1 MTVNDRLTTL
11 RGWMREEKID
21 AYIIPSSDPHQSEY
35 VAEHWK
41 SREWISGFTGSAGTV
56 VVTVDYAGVWT
67 DSRYFLQ
74 GEMET
79 ASSEF
84 ELQKMHNQFGN
95 YYRDWIID
103 NLSSGQTVAVDGQ
116 LFSNGQCDMLKKAF
130 VSEGLKFRIDADGIS
145 PTWTNRAAI
154 PMNEIYVHD
163 AKYAGKTRT
172 ERLNEV
178 RAKMVEQKAD
188 HHLTTT
194 LDDIGWTLNI
204 RGTDIDFNPV
214 AVCYLVVSKTY
225 STLFID
231 KVKVPVTIQN
241 ELKAD
246 NIYLRPYT
254 EIVAYLNQLPEI
266 DTLLVDPLICNAYL
280 YRAINAKKVN
290 GNTPA
295 KYLKAIKNSTEIAH
309 SKSSQIKDSVGM
321 AKAWKWLEDTLKS
334 RNVSE
339 AEFADKLAE
348 CRGQQAHYKSESFPA
363 IIGYK
368 GNGAI
373 IHYHPTHDACHDI
386 KNNGMLLCDSGG
398 QYLDGTTDIT
408 RTVSFTDPTDQQKLH
423 YTLVLKGMIGLSMA
437 KFPIGTQG
445 NQLDT
450 LARMHLWQHGL
461 NYGHGTGH
469 GVGFFMNVHEP
480 PQGFAPGNSMRS
492 NTKHDA
498 GMLSSNE
505 PGYYLEGEYGI
516 RIENLMVV
524 VEDKEGWLKFDTIT
538 LFPIATNLID
548 MDFMTTTETQWL
560 NDYHQ
565 ETYDKVSPQ
574 MDEEHR
580 LWLKEKCRAL

>member
-1 MTVNDRLTTL
+1 MTVNDRLTAL

-214 AVCYLVVSKTY
+214 AVCYLVV
-225 STLFID
+225 
-231 KVKVPVTIQN
+231 Q
-241 ELKAD
+241 
-246 NIYLRPYT
+246 
-254 EIVAYLNQLPEI
+254 
-266 DTLLVDPLICNAYL
+266 
-280 YRAINAKKVN
+280 
-290 GNTPA
+290 
-295 KYLKAIKNSTEIAH
+295 
-309 SKSSQIKDSVGM
+309 
-321 AKAWKWLEDTLKS
+321 
-334 RNVSE
+334 
-339 AEFADKLAE
+339 
-348 CRGQQAHYKSESFPA
+348 
-363 IIGYK
+363 
-368 GNGAI
+368 
-373 IHYHPTHDACHDI
+373 
-386 KNNGMLLCDSGG
+386 
-398 QYLDGTTDIT
+398 
-408 RTVSFTDPTDQQKLH
+408 
-423 YTLVLKGMIGLSMA
+423 
-437 KFPIGTQG
+437 
-445 NQLDT
+445 
-450 LARMHLWQHGL
+450 
-461 NYGHGTGH
+461 
-469 GVGFFMNVHEP
+469 
-480 PQGFAPGNSMRS
+480 
-492 NTKHDA
+492 
-498 GMLSSNE
+498 
-505 PGYYLEGEYGI
+505 
-516 RIENLMVV
+516 
-524 VEDKEGWLKFDTIT
+524 
-538 LFPIATNLID
+538 
-548 MDFMTTTETQWL
+548 
-560 NDYHQ
+560 
-565 ETYDKVSPQ
+565 
-574 MDEEHR
+574 
-580 LWLKEKCRAL
+580 

>member
-1 MTVNDRLTTL
+1 MTINDRLAAL
-11 RGWMREEKID
+11 RGWMKEEKID

-56 VVTVDYAGVWT
+56 VVSADYAGVWT

-74 GEMET
+74 GETET
-79 ASSEF
+79 AHSEF
-84 ELQKMHNQFGN
+84 ELQRMYNQFGN
-95 YYRDWIID
+95 YYRDWILN
-103 NLSSGQTVAVDGQ
+103 NLTSGQTVAVDGR
-116 LFSNGQCDMLKKAF
+116 LFSNRQCESFKKAF
-130 VSEGLKFRIDADGIS
+130 EAEGINFRIDADGIT
-145 PTWTNRAAI
+145 PTWTDRADI

-178 RAKMVEQKAD
+178 RQKMADHKAD
-188 HHLTTT
+188 YHLTTT

-214 AVCYLVVSKTY
+214 TVCYLVVGKTD

-231 KVKVPVTIQN
+231 EVKVPADIQA
-241 ELKAD
+241 ELKTD
-246 NIYLRPYT
+246 NISLRPYAD
-254 EIVAYLNQLPEI
+254 IVAYLNQLPES
-266 DTLLVDPLICNAYL
+266 DKMLVDPSICNAYL
-280 YRAINAKKVN
+280 YRAINAQKVD
-290 GNTPA
+290 GKTPA
-295 KYLKAIKNSTEIAH
+295 KYLKAIKNPTEIAH

-321 AKAWKWLEDTLKS
+321 AKAWKWLEDTLPS

-348 CRGQQAHYKSESFPA
+348 CRSQQEHYKSESFPA

-386 KNNGMLLCDSGG
+386 ENNGMLLCDSGG

-408 RTVSFTDPTDQQKLH
+408 RTVSFTEPTDQQKLH

-437 KFPIGTQG
+437 KFPVGTQG

-480 PQGFAPGNSMRS
+480 PQGFAPGNSERS
-492 NTKHDA
+492 NTKHEV

-505 PGYYLEGEYGI
+505 PGYYLEGSHGI

-524 VEDKEGWLKFDTIT
+524 VEDGAGWLKFDTIT

-548 MDFMTTTETQWL
+548 MSIMTEAETNWL
-560 NDYHQ
+560 NAYHQ

-574 MDEEHR
+574 LDEEHR
-580 LWLKEKCRAL
+580 GWLKEKCKAI

>member
-1 MTVNDRLTTL
+1 MTVNDRLAAL
-11 RGWMREEKID
+11 RGWMREEKIN

-35 VAEHWK
+35 VADHWK

-56 VVTVDYAGVWT
+56 VVSADYAGVWT

-79 ASSEF
+79 ATSEF

-95 YYRDWIID
+95 YYRDWILE
-103 NLSSGQTVAVDGQ
+103 NLSSGQTVAVDGR
-116 LFSNGQCDMLKKAF
+116 LFSNNQCEALKKAF
-130 VSEGLKFRIDADGIS
+130 DAEGINFRIDADGIS
-145 PTWTNRAAI
+145 PIWSDRADI
-154 PMNEIYVHD
+154 PTNEIFVHD

-178 RAKMVEQKAD
+178 RAKMVEHKAD
-188 HHLTTT
+188 YHLTTT

-214 AVCYLVVSKTY
+214 AVCYLVVSKTD

-231 KVKVPVTIQN
+231 ESKVPTTIQT

-246 NIYLRPYT
+246 HISLRPYT
-254 EIVAYLNQLPEI
+254 DIVAYLNQLSES
-266 DTLLVDPLICNAYL
+266 DTMLVDPSICNAYL
-280 YRAINAKKVN
+280 YRAINAQKVN
-290 GNTPA
+290 GKTPA
-295 KYLKAIKNSTEIAH
+295 KYLKAIKNATEIKH
-309 SKSSQIKDSVGM
+309 SKTSQIKDSVGM
-321 AKAWKWLEDTLKS
+321 AKAWKWLEDTLQS
-334 RNVSE
+334 RKVSE
-339 AEFADKLAE
+339 AEFADKLAS
-348 CRGQQAHYKSESFPA
+348 CRAEQELYRSESFPA

-373 IHYHPTHDACHDI
+373 IHYHPTHDVSHDI
-386 KNNGMLLCDSGG
+386 ENDGMLLCDSGG

-408 RTVSFTDPTDQQKLH
+408 RTVSFTEPTDQQKLH

-480 PQGFAPGNSMRS
+480 PQGFATGNSERS
-492 NTKHDA
+492 NTKHDV

-505 PGYYLEGEYGI
+505 PGYYLEGQYGI

-538 LFPIATNLID
+538 LFPIATNLIN
-548 MDFMTTTETQWL
+548 MGIMTSSETQWL

-565 ETYDKVSPQ
+565 ETYDKVAPQ
-574 MDEEHR
+574 MDEEHKV
-580 LWLKEKCRAL
+580 WLKEKCKAV

>member
-1 MTVNDRLTTL
+1 MTINDRLAAL
-11 RGWMREEKID
+11 RGWMKEEKID

-56 VVTVDYAGVWT
+56 VVSADYAGVWT

-74 GEMET
+74 GETET
-79 ASSEF
+79 AHSEF
-84 ELQKMHNQFGN
+84 ELQRMYNQFGN
-95 YYRDWIID
+95 YYRDWILN
-103 NLSSGQTVAVDGQ
+103 NLTSGQTVAVDGR
-116 LFSNGQCDMLKKAF
+116 LFSNRQCESFKKAF
-130 VSEGLKFRIDADGIS
+130 EAEGINFRIDADGIT
-145 PTWTNRAAI
+145 PTWTDRTDI

-178 RAKMVEQKAD
+178 RQKMADHKAD
-188 HHLTTT
+188 YHLTTT

-214 AVCYLVVSKTY
+214 AVCYLVVGKTD

-231 KVKVPVTIQN
+231 EVKVPADIQA
-241 ELKAD
+241 ELKTD
-246 NIYLRPYT
+246 NISLRPYAD
-254 EIVAYLNQLPEI
+254 IVAYLNQLPES
-266 DTLLVDPLICNAYL
+266 DKMLVDPSICNAYL
-280 YRAINAKKVN
+280 YRAINAQKVD
-290 GNTPA
+290 GKTPA
-295 KYLKAIKNSTEIAH
+295 KYLKAIKNPTEIAH

-321 AKAWKWLEDTLKS
+321 AKAWKWLEDTLPS

-348 CRGQQAHYKSESFPA
+348 CRSQQEHYKSESFPA

-386 KNNGMLLCDSGG
+386 ENNGMLLCDSGG

-408 RTVSFTDPTDQQKLH
+408 RTVSFTEPTDQQKLH

-437 KFPIGTQG
+437 KFPVGTQG

-480 PQGFAPGNSMRS
+480 PQGFAPGNSERS
-492 NTKHDA
+492 NTKHEV

-505 PGYYLEGEYGI
+505 PGYYLEGSHGI

-524 VEDKEGWLKFDTIT
+524 VEDGEGWLKFDTIT

-548 MDFMTTTETQWL
+548 MSIMTEAETNWL
-560 NDYHQ
+560 NAYHQ

-574 MDEEHR
+574 LDEEHR
-580 LWLKEKCRAL
+580 GWLKEKCKAI

>member
-1 MTVNDRLTTL
+1 MTINDRLAAL
-11 RGWMREEKID
+11 RGWMKEENID

-56 VVTVDYAGVWT
+56 VVSADYAGVWT

-79 ASSEF
+79 ATSEF
-84 ELQKMHNQFGN
+84 ELQKMYNQFGN
-95 YYRDWIID
+95 YYRDWILN
-103 NLSSGQTVAVDGQ
+103 NLTSGQTVAVDGR
-116 LFSNGQCDMLKKAF
+116 LFSNRQCVALKKAF
-130 VSEGLKFRIDADGIS
+130 DAEGIHFRIDADGIAPIWS
-145 PTWTNRAAI
+145 DREPI

-172 ERLNEV
+172 ERLDEV
-178 RAKMVEQKAD
+178 RVKMAEHKAD
-188 HHLTTT
+188 YHLTTT

-214 AVCYLVVSKTY
+214 AVCYLVVSKLD
-225 STLFID
+225 SILFID
-231 KVKVPVTIQN
+231 EVKVPLAIQN

-246 NIYLRPYT
+246 NISLRPYAD
-254 EIVAYLNQLPEI
+254 IVAYLNQLPEG
-266 DTLLVDPLICNAYL
+266 DKMLVDPSICNAYL
-280 YRAINAKKVN
+280 YRAINAQKVD
-290 GNTPA
+290 GKTPA
-295 KYLKAIKNSTEIAH
+295 KYLKAIKNETEIAH

-321 AKAWKWLEDTLKS
+321 AKAWKWLEDTLES
-334 RNVSE
+334 RNVTE

-348 CRGQQAHYKSESFPA
+348 CRSEQADYKSESFPA

-373 IHYHPTHDACHDI
+373 IHYHPTHDACHEI
-386 KNNGMLLCDSGG
+386 ENKGMLLCDSGG

-408 RTVSFTDPTDQQKLH
+408 RTVSFTEPTTEQKLH
-423 YTLVLKGMIGLSMA
+423 YTLVLKGLIGLSMA
-437 KFPIGTQG
+437 KFPVGTQG

-480 PQGFAPGNSMRS
+480 PQGFAPGNSERS
-492 NTKHDA
+492 NTHHEV

-505 PGYYLEGEYGI
+505 PGYYLEGSHGI

-548 MDFMTTTETQWL
+548 RSIMTEIEINWL
-560 NDYHQ
+560 NEYHQ
-565 ETYDKVSPQ
+565 ETYDKVSTQ

-580 LWLKEKCRAL
+580 AWLKEKCKAV

>member
-1 MTVNDRLTTL
+1 MTINDRLTAL
-11 RGWMREEKID
+11 RGWMKAEKID

-56 VVTVDYAGVWT
+56 VVTHSYAGVWT

-79 ASSEF
+79 AQSEF

-95 YYRDWIID
+95 YYRDWILD
-103 NLSSGQTVAVDGQ
+103 HLSSGQTVAVDGR
-116 LFSNGQCDMLKKAF
+116 LFSNKQCVALKKAF
-130 VSEGLKFRIDADGIS
+130 DGEGLLFRIDADGIS
-145 PTWTNRAAI
+145 STWKDRPSI
-154 PMNEIYVHD
+154 PMNEIFIHD
-163 AKYAGKTRT
+163 FKYAGKTRT
-172 ERLNEV
+172 ERLDEV
-178 RAKMVEQKAD
+178 RAKMNEQKAD

-204 RGTDIDFNPV
+204 RGKDIDFNPV
-214 AVCYLVVSKTY
+214 AVCYLVVSKNG

-231 KVKVPVTIQN
+231 EEKVPSAIQD
-241 ELKAD
+241 ELKND
-246 NIYLRPYT
+246 NIALRPYA
-254 EIVAYLNQLPEI
+254 EIVAYLNEMPERDKI
-266 DTLLVDPLICNAYL
+266 LVDPSICNAYL
-280 YRAINAKKVN
+280 YRAINAQKIN
-290 GNTPA
+290 GKTPA
-295 KYLKAIKNSTEIAH
+295 KYLKAIKNPTEIEH
-309 SKSSQIKDSVGM
+309 SKTSQIKDSVGM
-321 AKAWKWLEDTLKS
+321 AMAWKWLEDTLQTRS
-334 RNVSE
+334 VTE

-348 CRGQQAHYKSESFPA
+348 CRSRQAYYRSESFPA

-373 IHYHPTHDACHDI
+373 IHYHPTHASCHEI

-408 RTVSFTDPTDQQKLH
+408 RTVSFTEPTVQQKLH

-437 KFPIGTQG
+437 KFPVGTQG

-450 LARMHLWQHGL
+450 YARMHLWKHGL

-480 PQGFAPGNSMRS
+480 PQGFAPGNSERS
-492 NTKHDA
+492 NTKHEV

-505 PGYYLEGEYGI
+505 PGYYVEGAYGI

-524 VEDKEGWLKFDTIT
+524 AEDKEGWLKFDTIT

-548 MDFMTTTETQWL
+548 KDIMNTEEINWL
-560 NDYHQ
+560 NEYHK
-565 ETYDKVSPQ
+565 ETYEKVSPQ
-574 MDEEHR
+574 LDDEHK
-580 LWLKEKCRAL
+580 LWLEEKCRAI

>member
-1 MTVNDRLTTL
+1 MTINDRLAAL
-11 RGWMREEKID
+11 RGWMKEEKID

-56 VVTVDYAGVWT
+56 VVSADYAGVWT

-74 GEMET
+74 GETET
-79 ASSEF
+79 AHSEF
-84 ELQKMHNQFGN
+84 ELQRMYNQFGN
-95 YYRDWIID
+95 YYRDWILN
-103 NLSSGQTVAVDGQ
+103 NLTSGQTVAVDGR
-116 LFSNGQCDMLKKAF
+116 LFSNRQCESFKKAF
-130 VSEGLKFRIDADGIS
+130 EAEGINFRIDADGIT
-145 PTWTNRAAI
+145 PTWTDRADI

-178 RAKMVEQKAD
+178 RQKMADHKAD
-188 HHLTTT
+188 YHLTTT

-214 AVCYLVVSKTY
+214 AVCYLVVGKTD

-231 KVKVPVTIQN
+231 EVKVPADIQA
-241 ELKAD
+241 ELKTD
-246 NIYLRPYT
+246 NISLRPYAD
-254 EIVAYLNQLPEI
+254 IVAYLNQLPES
-266 DTLLVDPLICNAYL
+266 DKMLVDPSICNAYL
-280 YRAINAKKVN
+280 YRAINAQKVD
-290 GNTPA
+290 GKTPA
-295 KYLKAIKNSTEIAH
+295 KYLKAIKNPTEIAH

-321 AKAWKWLEDTLKS
+321 AKAWKWLEDTLPS

-348 CRGQQAHYKSESFPA
+348 CRSQQEHYKSESFPA

-386 KNNGMLLCDSGG
+386 ENNGMLLCDSGG

-408 RTVSFTDPTDQQKLH
+408 RTVSFTEPTDQQKLH

-437 KFPIGTQG
+437 KFPVGTQG

-480 PQGFAPGNSMRS
+480 PQGFAPGNSERS
-492 NTKHDA
+492 NTKHEV

-505 PGYYLEGEYGI
+505 PGYYLEGSHGI

-524 VEDKEGWLKFDTIT
+524 VEDRAGWLKFDTIT

-548 MDFMTTTETQWL
+548 MSIMTEAETNWL
-560 NDYHQ
+560 NAYHQ

-574 MDEEHR
+574 LDEEHR
-580 LWLKEKCRAL
+580 GWLKEKCKAI

>member
-1 MTVNDRLTTL
+1 MTVNDRLAAL
-11 RGWMREEKID
+11 RGWMRAEKID

-35 VAEHWK
+35 VADHWK

-56 VVTVDYAGVWT
+56 VVSADYAGVWT

-74 GEMET
+74 GETET
-79 ASSEF
+79 ATSEF

-95 YYRDWIID
+95 YYRDWILE
-103 NLSSGQTVAVDGQ
+103 NLSSGQTVAVDGR
-116 LFSNGQCDMLKKAF
+116 LFSNKQCEAFKKAF
-130 VSEGLKFRIDADGIS
+130 DAEGIKLRIDADGIS
-145 PTWTNRAAI
+145 PNWADRADI

-163 AKYAGKTRT
+163 AKYTGKTRS

-178 RAKMVEQKAD
+178 REKMAEHKAD

-204 RGTDIDFNPV
+204 RGTDIDYNPV
-214 AVCYLVVSKTY
+214 AVCYLVVSKKDCI
-225 STLFID
+225 LFID
-231 KVKVPVTIQN
+231 EAKVPTAIKE
-241 ELKAD
+241 ELNGD
-246 NIYLRPYT
+246 HINLRPYAD
-254 EIVAYLNQLPEI
+254 IVAYLNQLPEG
-266 DTLLVDPLICNAYL
+266 DTILVDPSICNAYL
-280 YRAINAKKVN
+280 YRAINCEKIN
-290 GNTPA
+290 GPTPA
-295 KYLKAIKNSTEIAH
+295 RFLKAIKNETEIAH

-321 AKAWKWLEDTLKS
+321 AKAWKWLEDTLQTRK
-334 RNVSE
+334 VSE

-348 CRGQQAHYKSESFPA
+348 CRGQQEHYKSESFPA

-373 IHYHPTHDACHDI
+373 IHYHPTHDACHEIEHD
-386 KNNGMLLCDSGG
+386 GMLLCDSGG

-408 RTVSFTDPTDQQKLH
+408 RTVSFTEPTDQQKLH

-437 KFPIGTQG
+437 KFPVGTQG

-450 LARMHLWQHGL
+450 LARMHLWQQGL

-492 NTKHDA
+492 NQKHEV

-524 VEDKEGWLKFDTIT
+524 VEEKEGWLKFETIT

-548 MDFMTTTETQWL
+548 MSIMTAEETKWL
-560 NDYHQ
+560 NEYHQ
-565 ETYDKVSPQ
+565 ETYDKVGPQ
-574 MDEEHR
+574 LDEEHR
-580 LWLKEKCRAL
+580 EWLEEKCRAV